1 MQHLLTQSSVTGQGL
16 GWTFCVHP
24 AIWSSRPWP
33 CQWAWNFPELGH
45 FSLNWTANRSY
56 LITSLKVVL
65 VETKLV
71 HSVILSTNL
80 GSEPLGKSSED
91 IIYND
96 GQEVDV
102 LRAGG
107 ILVDCTFISGMKQVS
122 RKGLAYSTYALSSSL
137 YVWLKFGPL
146 ELEHTS
152 EPQVLFLVA

>member
-1 MQHLLTQSSVTGQGL
+1 M
-16 GWTFCVHP
+16 
-24 AIWSSRPWP
+24 
-33 CQWAWNFPELGH
+33 
-45 FSLNWTANRSY
+45 
-56 LITSLKVVL
+56 L

-71 HSVILSTNL
+71 RSVILSTNL

-107 ILVDCTFISGMKQVS
+107 ILVDCAFISGMKQVS

-152 EPQVLFLVA
+152 EPQVLFPVA